1 MKNITRLSGY
11 SSIVKAGRSRRGSIL
26 VFLIVLMVIFAVL
39 GVGMVSMFGSSVLSV
54 FASNSVRRANY
65 LAESGLRY
73 AISEVRNAAV
83 AKEAALTSVDNG
95 SVAGK
100 WFNVFP
106 GVARYQVRVYPY
118 WSKVT
123 VGANIPSGGNLNA
136 TVPNSGFPS
145 DYAIPGVGAT
155 GVACLRVGVN
165 NPVGISSY
173 VIAADRKSVSYSLF
187 SNPNCGSFGTPPS
200 PTSNV
205 TVQIGDRVDLAF
217 PTTAAKTITK
227 GSTPQPFL
235 ILNINSVSAIP
246 QKNGQF
252 TDDKSSRLY
261 TYQTAQVDTS
271 TVPTTVKLEGINWGT
286 TCTTCSIACPTACPT
301 APFPAGSY
309 LVFSQ
314 SARLEATGEHQQIQ
328 RVRTDYLNLFS
339 SGSSL
344 PYLGPN
350 QTPSALTASGSGFSD
365 LSALD
370 LTRSGDRVVVA
381 GYIATGGTHAYW
393 AAFQHLGEA
402 GYLFAD
408 PEEQNRDIGFHV
420 APISNAISDNLRNFW
435 MQYYTLSYDVQIK
448 NGWDLNK
455 YRGGSGIAVRWHEN
469 PLFQGQTPP
478 GNDPYRYYQGYGITY
493 MIYQDDNSVSPDMIP
508 NNIKPPGNSLN
519 KRLLL
524 VLWEQKV
531 DAGGVP
537 RKDWLA
543 YALLGDPSGNYH
555 DPATERDPPDPDQKV
570 TGYQVWPD
578 GRLNDNATVLVRVE
592 DKFVTTAGVTTRYND
607 IKVFYGDA
615 SPEYPGN
622 TIDDPPLY
630 RYNGSFQNDGRT
642 LSGIKDGVATNKQR
656 ARYYPQW
663 VETGNLGGY
672 LPVINPQWPSN
683 QFRPLIGT
691 IANWYNDLP
700 WYSTDPTTYDYF
712 SLTSSAPTAPHNTVT
727 WVKNNAPRT
736 GFGFLPISATCNGYP
751 SSCLLPDKSTFR
763 TTDFTLD
770 SFPSGRKEIGLVGMG
785 DITGPL
791 LTVAFDDFYI
801 QILGGY

>member
-73 AISEVRNAAV
+73 AISEVRNAV
-83 AKEAALTSVDNG
+83 ATGSTPEAALTNIDDG
-95 SVAGK
+95 SVNGK
-100 WFNVFP
+100 WFNVSP
-106 GVARYQVRVYPY
+106 GTARYQVRVYPY
-118 WSKVT
+118 PSKTAAGTGVATPFVT
-123 VGANIPSGGNLNA
+123 TT
-136 TVPNSGFPS
+136 TVSHSGFPPGF
-145 DYAIPGVGAT
+145 AIPGVG
-155 GVACLRVGVN
+155 GVARLQVGGDL
-165 NPVGISSY
+165 VGINSV
-173 VIAADRKSVSYSLF
+173 VIAADRK
-187 SNPNCGSFGTPPS
+187 T
-200 PTSNV
+200 V
-205 TVQIGDRVDLAF
+205 TYNLASAVTIPLGASIYANLAF
-217 PTTAAKTITK
+217 STNASQPITK
-227 GSTPQPFL
+227 GSTATPL
-235 ILNINSVSAIP
+235 VLNINAVTAIP
-246 QKNGQF
+246 QKSGKF
-252 TDDKSSRLY
+252 MAIAPPGSPVDGKLF
-261 TYQTAQVDTS
+261 TYQTAQVAGGN
-271 TVPTTVKLEGINWGT
+271 VRLENINWSYADGAFT
-286 TCTTCSIACPTACPT
+286 
-301 APFPAGSY
+301 FPAGSY
-309 LVFSQ
+309 LVFSP
-314 SARLEATGEHQQIQ
+314 AVRLDSTGEHQQTQ
-328 RVRTDYLNLFS
+328 RVRTDYLNLSS
-339 SGSSL
+339 SGSPS
-344 PYLGPN
+344 GPN
-350 QTPSALTASGSGFSD
+350 QIPPALTASGSGFSD

-370 LTRSGDRVVVA
+370 LTKSGDRVVVA

-455 YRGGSGIAVRWHEN
+455 YSGGSGIAIRWHEN

-493 MIYQDDNSVSPDMIP
+493 MIYQDDKSSSRDMIP

-519 KRLLL
+519 TTLLL

-555 DPATERDPPDPDQKV
+555 DPATERHPPDPDQKV

-615 SPEYPGN
+615 SQYP
-622 TIDDPPLY
+622 T
-630 RYNGSFQNDGRT
+630 FQNDSRA
-642 LSGIKDGVATNKQR
+642 KDSIATNKQR

-663 VETGNLGGY
+663 LEAGNPGQT

-700 WYSTDPTTYDYF
+700 WYSTDPTSYDYF
-712 SLTSSAPTAPHNTVT
+712 SLTSSAPTGPHNTVT

-785 DITGPL
+785 DITGTL